1 MTGMRYVGQRVVR
14 REDPRLVTG
23 HGTYVDDLPARDAL
37 HVAFVRSNVA
47 RGRIVHL
54 DTAAALEVPGVVAAL
69 TAADLN
75 GLVREE
81 WLDYEG
87 PPGPGPRREFRLL
100 ADGDVRF
107 VGEPVVMVLAE
118 SRYAA
123 EDGAEL
129 VDLEVDPQP
138 PVVRMEDAVAPGAPL
153 VHPHRSSNVAGR
165 ITPPEDPELDAVFAS
180 AAHVVTETFD
190 QHRYTCVPLET
201 RGILASWDPFRAQ
214 MQVWVST
221 QGPHGVRTQLA
232 RVLGLGEH
240 QVRVVMP
247 DVGGGFGQ
255 KMFLVPEEI
264 GVPLASRLVGR
275 PVKWIEDRRENLMS
289 GQHAREDRV
298 SVSFAVDGEGRILG
312 ARADFLENVGAFPAG
327 GASSI
332 GFSSA
337 VFPGPYRIPRYR
349 ATARAVY
356 TNTTGRCSYR
366 GPWMVET
373 VAREQMMDRV
383 AAELGMDPLE
393 LRRRNVVRGGDL
405 PYTTAAGL
413 TYDQVTAAETLDQAA
428 DIAGYDAFRD
438 RQAQLRAEGRL
449 VGIGISL
456 FTEPSGIARGT
467 LSTEAATVRV
477 GFNGKVEVVTSS
489 ASHGQSLETTIAQV
503 VADELGVDLD
513 DVMVVQGDTA
523 TSPYGPGTGGS
534 RSAVL
539 SSGAARTA
547 SRRVRDKIVQI
558 AAHRLEAAPEDL
570 EVSAGRVSVAG
581 TPVAGVTF
589 AELARTAYAAP
600 ETLPPGEEA
609 GLEASARYSPS
620 SPFTW
625 SNACHICTC
634 EVDPTTGEVTLDRY
648 VVSEDCGVM
657 INPNVVEGQIAGG
670 VVQGIGGVLY
680 EQMLYD
686 GDGNPLTTT
695 FVDYLLPTTTEVP
708 MIEYGHIE
716 TPAPTNE
723 GGHKGLGE
731 GGAIGAPPA
740 VINAVNDALAPC
752 GVRLTAQPL
761 GPAQI
766 IAALETASAP
776 AGERSH

>member
-1 MTGMRYVGQRVVR
+1 MTGMRYVGQRVAR
-14 REDPRLVTG
+14 REDARLVTG
-23 HGTYVDDLPARDAL
+23 HGTYVDDVAVRDPL

-47 RGRIVHL
+47 AGRINTL
-54 DTAAALEVPGVVAAL
+54 DTKAALEVPGVVAVL

-75 GLVREE
+75 GMVRES

-87 PPGPGPRREFRLL
+87 PPGPGPRREFRIL
-100 ADGDVRF
+100 AEGDVRF
-107 VGEPVVMVLAE
+107 VGEPLAMVLAG

-129 VDLEVDPQP
+129 VEVEIEPSR
-138 PVVRMEDAVAPGAPL
+138 PVVRMEDALAAEGPL
-153 VHPHRSSNVAGR
+153 VHPHRSTNIAGE
-165 ITPPEDPELDAVFAS
+165 INQPEDPDLDTIFAS
-180 AAHVVTETFD
+180 ADHVVTETFD

-201 RGILASWDPFRAQ
+201 RGIVASWDAFRDQ

-232 RVLGLGEH
+232 RVLGVAEH

-255 KMFLVPEEI
+255 KMFLIPEEI
-264 GVPLASRLVGR
+264 GVALAARLVGR
-275 PVKWIEDRRENLMS
+275 AVKWIEDRRENLLS

-298 SVSFAVDGEGRILG
+298 TVSFALDGDGHILG

-332 GFSSA
+332 GFSTA

-366 GPWMVET
+366 GPWMIET

-383 AAELGMDPLE
+383 AAALGLDPLE
-393 LRRRNVVRGGDL
+393 LRRRNVVHLEDL

-413 TYDQVTAAETLDQAA
+413 VYDQVTAAETLDQAA
-428 DIAGYDAFRD
+428 ELVGYTEFREL
-438 RQAQLRAEGRL
+438 QAQRRSEGRL

-467 LSTEAATVRV
+467 LSTEATTVRM

-503 VADELGVDLD
+503 VADELGVAFE
-513 DVMVVQGDTA
+513 DVAVVQGDTA
-523 TSPYGPGTGGS
+523 TTPYGPGTGGS

-547 SRRVRDKIVQI
+547 GRRLRQKILQI
-558 AAHRLEAAPEDL
+558 AAHQLEAAPEDL
-570 EVSAGRVSVAG
+570 EIADGRVSVAG
-581 TPVAGVTF
+581 TPVASVAL
-589 AELARTAYAAP
+589 AELARTAYASP
-600 ETLPPGEEA
+600 ESLPPGEEA
-609 GLEASARYSPS
+609 GLEAFARYTPS

-634 EVDPTTGEVTLDRY
+634 EVDPLTGEVVLDRY

-686 GDGNPLTTT
+686 EVGNPLTTT

-708 MIEYGHIE
+708 VIEYGHIE
-716 TPAPTNE
+716 TPALTNE

-731 GGAIGAPPA
+731 GGAIGSPPA
-740 VINAVNDALAPC
+740 VINAVNDALAAA
-752 GVRLTAQPL
+752 GVRLTAQPM
-761 GPAQI
+761 GPSQI
-766 IAALETASAP
+766 VAALEAAAAV
-776 AGERSH
+776 AGQEER